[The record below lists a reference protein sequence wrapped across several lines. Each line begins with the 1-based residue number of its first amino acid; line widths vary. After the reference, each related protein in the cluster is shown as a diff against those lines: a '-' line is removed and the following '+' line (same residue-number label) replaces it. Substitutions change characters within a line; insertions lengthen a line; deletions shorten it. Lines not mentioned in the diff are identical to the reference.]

1 MKNENKLSGKAALV
15 TGGSRGIGAAIA
27 KRLAADGAKVA
38 ITYVNGKDKAEA
50 VVKEI
55 KAQGGEAVAIQADS
69 ADRKAVAAA
78 VNQTAKLFGRLDILV
93 NNAGVAVLSAQ
104 GSDAE
109 IEASLD
115 RQFAVNVHGVAA
127 AVDAAAKVINDNGR
141 IITIGSIMGDRA
153 MFAGAS
159 GYAATKAAVA
169 GYSRGW
175 AHDFGARGVT
185 VNTVQPGPIDTDMN
199 PDNTDMANMLKS
211 GLPLKRYGK
220 VEEIAAAVAFLASP
234 DAGYITGTTLNV
246 DGGANA

>member
-1 MKNENKLSGKAALV
+1 MIDLSGKSAVV

-78 VNQTAKLFGRLDILV
+78 VAQTAKQFGRLDILV
-93 NNAGVAVLSAQ
+93 NNAGVAVLGAN
-104 GSDAE
+104 GTEAE
-109 IEASLD
+109 IAANLD

-234 DAGYITGTTLNV
+234 EAGYITGTTLNV